1 MTHWIIAPVILP
13 ALLAPLIVLAARY
26 HIGIQRVFSMAG
38 VMMMIVIIIMYHY
51 IHARRDA
58 SSDSISIVGGL
69 GAVGICVYVV
79 KQRAMIVSRHDVN
92 D

>member
-1 MTHWIIAPVILP
+1 
-13 ALLAPLIVLAARY
+13 
-26 HIGIQRVFSMAG
+26 
-38 VMMMIVIIIMYHY
+38 MMMIVIIIMYHY
-51 IHARRDA
+51 THARRDA

-69 GAVGICVYVV
+69 GAVGIRVYVV